1 MSDNNPYSAPD
12 ADLAVETTGSGVDKV
27 KEFPRFTTWA
37 VVGLSII
44 TLGIYTF
51 YWLWSRTKILNRL
64 LPENKISGWLPIT
77 AVLTV
82 IVYYIVAFATPFLA
96 SASPELGAALGGLG
110 VIVNIAYIVFFLMW
124 VFGFRKRLN
133 QLSGSNKGDMF
144 WLGGI
149 LTFFINVYYFQYKI
163 NQMHD
168 HG

>member
-12 ADLAVETTGSGVDKV
+12 ADLAVKNTGSGVAKV

-51 YWLWSRTKILNRL
+51 YWLYSRTKILNRL
-64 LPENKISGWLPIT
+64 LPENKIAGWLPIAAIVT
-77 AVLTV
+77 LIAYYVVSIAV
-82 IVYYIVAFATPFLA
+82 PFLA
-96 SASPELGAALGGLG
+96 SASPELAAGLGGLSL
-110 VIVNIAYIVFFLMW
+110 IVNIAYIVFYLMW
-124 VFGFRKRLN
+124 VFGFRSRLN
-133 QLSGSNKGDMF
+133 QLSGSNKGDIF